1 MRNPLIINGGVN
13 SGCGMVSNPSSGF
26 DGEKS
31 MSSIPQPKVNPRADN
46 VSGKKSLSSRG
57 EPQTVPTVRSVEFI
71 RRMRGASQ
79 PHLLRGHDGGYYIVK
94 FQNNPQ
100 HVRILT
106 NEMLAAR
113 LALLIGLPVPKPA
126 IVEVT
131 PELIEGNP
139 QLAMEL
145 GTRREPCAA
154 GLQFGSSFPG
164 VPGKTLVVDFLPDSL
179 LRRVRDFA
187 STFPGAFVFDK
198 WTCNCNG
205 RQLIFTRPAGP
216 ERSIYSAWLI
226 DHGFCFN
233 DGEWNFPDSPI
244 RSLYPRR
251 LVYEEVKGLN
261 SFEPYLSAVENL
273 KAEEVLN
280 CVKDIPAEWC
290 GGDPAQLIGLATQ
303 LYERRRL
310 VRQAIIDAKNS
321 GLRPFANWK

>member
-1 MRNPLIINGGVN
+1 MLFNRG
-13 SGCGMVSNPSSGF
+13 SSSDF
-26 DGEKS
+26 QKLMAS
-31 MSSIPQPKVNPRADN
+31 LQQPKVNPRSDD
-46 VSGKKSLSSRG
+46 SSRKKSLSRRDELPS
-57 EPQTVPTVRSVEFI
+57 VPTVRSVEFI

-79 PHLLRGHDGGYYIVK
+79 PHLLRGQDGEYYIVK

-100 HVRILT
+100 HVRVLT

-139 QLAMEL
+139 QLAMEI
-145 GTRREPCAA
+145 GARREPCAA

-187 STFPGAFVFDK
+187 STFLGAFVFDK

-205 RQLIFTRPAGP
+205 RQVIFTRPAGH
-216 ERSIYSAWLI
+216 ERPIYSAWLI

-251 LVYEEVKGLN
+251 LVYEKVHGLQ
-261 SFEPYLSAVENL
+261 SFEPYLSTIENL
-273 KAEEVLN
+273 KAEQVLE
-280 CVKDIPAEWC
+280 CVNGIPAEWC
-290 GGDPAQLIGLATQ
+290 GEDPTQLTRLAEQ

-310 VRQAIIDAKNS
+310 VRQAIVDAKNCS
-321 GLRPFANWK
+321 LRPFANWK

>member
-13 SGCGMVSNPSSGF
+13 SGFGMLFNPGSNF
-26 DGEKS
+26 QKL
-31 MSSIPQPKVNPRADN
+31 MSSLQQPKVNPRTDHTG
-46 VSGKKSLSSRG
+46 GKKSISRRD

-79 PHLLRGHDGGYYIVK
+79 PHLLRGQDGGYYIVK

-100 HVRILT
+100 HVRVLT

-139 QLAMEL
+139 QLAMEF
-145 GTRREPCAA
+145 GARREPCAA

-187 STFPGAFVFDK
+187 TTFPGAFVFDK

-205 RQLIFTRPAGP
+205 RQLIFTRPTGH
-216 ERSIYSAWLI
+216 ERPVYSAWLI

-251 LVYEEVKGLN
+251 LVYEKVQGLD
-261 SFEPYLSAVENL
+261 SFEPYLSTMENL
-273 KAEEVLN
+273 KEGQVLD
-280 CVKDIPAEWC
+280 CVKGIPAEWC
-290 GGDPAQLIGLATQ
+290 GDDPSQLNRLATQ

-310 VRQAIIDAKNS
+310 VRQAIIDAKNCS
-321 GLRPFANWK
+321 LAPFANWK

>member
-1 MRNPLIINGGVN
+1 MQSL
-13 SGCGMVSNPSSGF
+13 
-26 DGEKS
+26 
-31 MSSIPQPKVNPRADN
+31 QQAKVNPRTEN
-46 VSGKKSLSSRG
+46 SNRRKPLSRRD
-57 EPQTVPTVRSVEFI
+57 EPQSVQTVRSVEFI

-79 PHLLRGHDGGYYIVK
+79 PQLLRGQDGEYYIVK

-100 HVRILT
+100 HVRVLT

-113 LALLIGLPVPKPA
+113 LALLIGLPVPRPA

-139 QLAMEL
+139 QLAMEF
-145 GTRREPCAA
+145 GDRREPCAA

-164 VPGKTLVVDFLPDSL
+164 VPGKTLVVDFLPDRL

-187 STFPGAFVFDK
+187 STFLGAFVFDK

-205 RQLIFTRPAGP
+205 RQLIFTRPAGS
-216 ERSIYSAWLI
+216 ERPIYSAWLI

-251 LVYEEVKGLN
+251 LVYENVQGLK
-261 SFEPYLSAVENL
+261 SFEPYLSTIENL
-273 KAEEVLN
+273 KAEQVLD
-280 CVKDIPAEWC
+280 CVRGIPTEWC
-290 GGDPAQLIGLATQ
+290 GDDPAKLIGLATQ

-321 GLRPFANWK
+321 SLRPFVNWK